1 MQVLKNFNY
10 LTKFDKNLQQ
20 KNDKVY
26 KIGQNRAKSGEICPN
41 RAKSVQIGQ
50 NRAKIVSLY
59 KYVNPYK
66 KK

>member
-1 MQVLKNFNY
+1 MNNLQNCLEKFLQVLKNFNY

-26 KIGQNRAKSGEICPN
+26 KIGQNRAKS
-41 RAKSVQIGQ
+41 VQIGQ

-59 KYVNPYK
+59 K
-66 KK
+66 